1 MNILCTKDG
10 TMKIIT
16 DSNLEAIAEKVEAGI
31 PITDD
36 EALAMLLTSDI
47 MGICSIAHSIK
58 QKLHGNVV
66 YYGVNMNLNY
76 TNVCMLR
83 CPLCAFSRDKNNADA
98 YVLSI
103 DDIANKI
110 TQAGDIDEVHIV
122 GGLHPDLPFSY
133 YEDMLK
139 TIKAIKPTMHIVAF
153 TAVEYDYLSKKFDIP
168 LDELFVRF
176 KNAGLGSIPGG
187 GAEIFAPEVRE
198 IIAPKKISGKRWLE
212 VMAIAHRNGIKT
224 NATMLCNHIEKPA
237 DIVDHLHHIRQLQDT
252 TKGFKTFVPL
262 AFHEE
267 HTKIKAKRKEP
278 TGYDIIRM
286 YATARIYLHNVPHIK
301 ALWMYVGPK
310 VAQVL
315 LQCGVD
321 DIGATYYDEKVVHSA
336 GAKTPAWGSEPFLQ
350 HLIRDAGFTPLRV
363 NASYIPTR

>member
-1 MNILCTKDG
+1 
-10 TMKIIT
+10 MKIIT
-16 DSNLEAIAEKVEAGI
+16 DSNLEAIAGKVEAGI

-36 EALAMLLTSDI
+36 DAYAMLSTNDI
-47 MGICSIAHSIK
+47 MGLCSIAHNIK

-83 CPLCAFSRDKNNADA
+83 CPLCAFSRDKNDADA
-98 YVLSI
+98 YVLSL
-103 DDIANKI
+103 DDIAEKI
-110 TQAGDIDEVHIV
+110 TQAKDIDEVHIV

-139 TIKAIKPTMHIVAF
+139 IIKAINPTIHIVAF
-153 TAVEYDYLSKKFDIP
+153 TAVEYDYLSKKFNIP
-168 LDELFVRF
+168 LDELFTRF

-187 GAEIFAPEVRE
+187 GAEIFAPEIRQT
-198 IIAPKKISGKRWLE
+198 IAPKKISGQRWLE

-224 NATMLCNHIEKPA
+224 NATMLFNHIEKPD
-237 DIVDHLHHIRQLQDT
+237 DIVDHLRHIRSLQNT
-252 TKGFKTFVPL
+252 TSGFKTFVPL
-262 AFHEE
+262 VFHEE

-278 TGYDIIRM
+278 TGYDIIKM

-301 ALWMYVGPK
+301 ALWMYVGHK

-350 HLIRDAGFTPLRV
+350 HLIHDAGFTPVRV
-363 NASYIPTR
+363 NASYVSTR